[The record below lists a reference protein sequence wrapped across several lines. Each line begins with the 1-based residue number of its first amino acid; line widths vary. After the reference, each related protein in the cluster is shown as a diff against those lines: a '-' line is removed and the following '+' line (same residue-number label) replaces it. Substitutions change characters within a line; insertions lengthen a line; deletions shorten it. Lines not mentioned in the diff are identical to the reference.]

1 LFLSAPRFVAL
12 AAGFALPLLATWL
25 AFAATGGAQDLG
37 YWPEDAQPITAA
49 GALERAASYLLPW
62 LVATAPL
69 FWAWIRARP
78 GLDEHARRLT
88 DGLVVLA
95 LMPAFVG
102 FRFFPHYFVPAVFAL
117 ALGAAPAVALWSERP
132 RAPES
137 RVFLASTIVI
147 AVGFAGA
154 NAWLWLGS
162 SKVYREADPVYR
174 TVAERLESDECFPG
188 ARLFVWGWAPAFYY
202 EAGLRGAR
210 PASRFAVLA
219 QAGLTGYVPGN
230 PDGARLRAPRGPLEA
245 AAHWD
250 WLMADL
256 RRTRPTYIL
265 DTAPAGIYS
274 WDRYPLRD
282 YPLLDRLIA
291 EGYERTDEIDRVT
304 VYRRRGCAARRDGAP
319 RAD

>member
-1 LFLSAPRFVAL
+1 M
-12 AAGFALPLLATWL
+12 
-25 AFAATGGAQDLG
+25 
-37 YWPEDAQPITAA
+37 
-49 GALERAASYLLPW
+49 
-62 LVATAPL
+62 
-69 FWAWIRARP
+69 
-78 GLDEHARRLT
+78 
-88 DGLVVLA
+88 DGLVLLA
-95 LMPAFVG
+95 LLPAFVG

-162 SKVYREADPVYR
+162 SRVYREADPVYR